1 VTISKE
7 AKVGLLALVS
17 GVVLYLGFNF
27 LKGSDFFST
36 SRRYFAIYDN
46 IDGLTV
52 SNAVMLNGMTV
63 GKVQKITILPN
74 RNNRLL
80 VRIEVD
86 SDINLNE
93 SSQAILATN
102 GLLGDKIIRLQIGR
116 GNRVLEK
123 DDTLKA
129 SVEAGIASMM
139 MQKAQPVLDN
149 LDSLAITLNRTVGQ
163 FDSTGYL
170 LKQTL
175 ANFKQ
180 SSAAINSLLANNR
193 SSLNSTIANFNK
205 LSASLADT
213 EKGIKPLLGKMNN
226 FADTLS
232 RLRLNQAVVNANKS
246 IAQLNAILTD
256 IQAGKGTMG
265 KLAKNDSL
273 YTNLNRTT
281 ADLDRLLVDFRR
293 NPKRYVHFSLF
304 GSKEKPDKKTL
315 DSLRVKKRK
324 ELSKNN

>member
-1 VTISKE
+1 
-7 AKVGLLALVS
+7 LALIS

-36 SRRYFAIYDN
+36 SRRYYAIYDN

-52 SNAVMLNGMTV
+52 SNSVMLNGLSV
-63 GKVQKITILPN
+63 GKVQKITILPHQ
-74 RNNRLL
+74 NNRLL

-86 SDINLNE
+86 SDIALNE
-93 SSQAILATN
+93 SSQAILASN
-102 GLLGDKIIRLQIGR
+102 GFIGDKIIKLQIGR

-123 DDTLKA
+123 EDTLKA
-129 SVEAGIASMM
+129 AVEAGIASMM

-149 LDSLAITLNRTVGQ
+149 LDSLAVTLNRTVGQ

-180 SSAAINSLLANNR
+180 SSAAINSLLADNR
-193 SSLNSTIANFNK
+193 GSLNNTIANFNK
-205 LSASLADT
+205 LSTSLTDPQQ
-213 EKGIKPLLGKMNN
+213 GIKPLLGKMNN

-232 RLRLNQAVVNANKS
+232 RLRLNQAVLNANKS

-256 IQAGKGTMG
+256 IQAGKGSMG

-273 YTNLNRTT
+273 YTNMNRAT
-281 ADLDRLLVDFRR
+281 ADLDRLLIDLRR

-304 GSKEKPDKKTL
+304 GSKEKSSKKST
-315 DSLRVKKRK
+315 DSLGVKKRK
-324 ELSKNN
+324 

>member
-1 VTISKE
+1 
-7 AKVGLLALVS
+7 LALIS

-36 SRRYFAIYDN
+36 SRRYYAIYDN

-52 SNAVMLNGMTV
+52 SNSVMLNGMSV
-63 GKVQKITILPN
+63 GKVQKIMLLPHQ
-74 RNNRLL
+74 NNRLL

-86 SDINLNE
+86 SDIALNE
-93 SSQAILATN
+93 SSQAILASN
-102 GLLGDKIIRLQIGR
+102 GLIGDKIIKLQIGW
-116 GNRVLEK
+116 GSRVLQKE
-123 DDTLKA
+123 DTLKA
-129 SVEAGIASMM
+129 SVEAGIAAMM

-175 ANFKQ
+175 THFKQ
-180 SSAAINSLLANNR
+180 SSAALNGLLADNR
-193 SSLNSTIANFNK
+193 GNLSNTIANFNK
-205 LSASLADT
+205 LSVSLADPQ
-213 EKGIKPLLGKMNN
+213 KGIKPLLGKMNN

-232 RLRLNQAVVNANKS
+232 RLRLNQAVLNANKS

-256 IQAGKGTMG
+256 IQAGKGSMG

-273 YTNLNRTT
+273 YTNMNRAT

-304 GSKEKPDKKTL
+304 GSKEKPNKKST
-315 DSLRVKKRK
+315 DSLRVKNRK
-324 ELSKNN
+324 